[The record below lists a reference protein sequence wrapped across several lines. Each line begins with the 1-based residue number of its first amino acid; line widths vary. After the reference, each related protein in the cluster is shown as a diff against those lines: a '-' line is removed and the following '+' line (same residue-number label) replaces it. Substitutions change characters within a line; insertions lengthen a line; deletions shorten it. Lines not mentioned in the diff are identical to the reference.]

1 MADSETLGWHRVCLN
16 TIVRKGEKLD
26 SERLRILPMGSR
38 VNIVQVS
45 GRRVRI
51 SSPIDGWCSLKSST
65 GDTILAKIEN
75 DQSGVTTPAFRQAQQ
90 KAKRLEETKDENKVE
105 DLQRQVEE
113 TKQRLKQAEE
123 EEAEWVEKNAKQ
135 AAADNSQQAD
145 LRVWDVVQV
154 MNNKQLGLGIVRWI
168 GKIPAEGFEDATLVA
183 VEWSTPVGDST
194 GILNING
201 ERFGFGPVP
210 KGYASFE
217 NITNCRYI
225 PGEKWLK
232 KLMELQGEFAAELEG
247 AVEEA

>member
-1 MADSETLGWHRVCLN
+1 MAESDSLGWHRVCLN

-38 VNIVQVS
+38 VNIVEIS

-75 DQSGVTTPAFRQAQQ
+75 DQSGVSTPAFRQAQQ
-90 KAKRLEETKDENKVE
+90 KAKRVEETKDENKMSE
-105 DLQRQVEE
+105 LQKQLEE
-113 TKQRLKQAEE
+113 TKARLKQAEE
-123 EEAEWVEKNAKQ
+123 EEQEWVEKNAK
-135 AAADNSQQAD
+135 AAANEKEQAD
-145 LRVWDVVQV
+145 LRIWDVVQV
-154 MNNKQLGLGIVRWI
+154 LNNKKLGLGIVRWI
-168 GKIPAEGFEDATLVA
+168 GKIPAEGFEDETLVA

-194 GILNING
+194 GILNVKGN
-201 ERFGFGPVP
+201 RYGFGPVP

-217 NITNCRYI
+217 SITNCRYI

-247 AVEEA
+247 AVDEA

>member
-1 MADSETLGWHRVCLN
+1 MAESDSLGWHRVCLN

-38 VNIVQVS
+38 VNIVEIK

-51 SSPIDGWCSLKSST
+51 CSPIDGWCSLKSST

-75 DQSGVTTPAFRQAQQ
+75 DQSGVSTPAFRQAQQ
-90 KAKRLEETKDENKVE
+90 KAKRVEETKDENKMSE
-105 DLQRQVEE
+105 LQKQLEE
-113 TKQRLKQAEE
+113 TKARLKQAEE
-123 EEAEWVEKNAKQ
+123 EEQEWVEKNAKQ
-135 AAADNSQQAD
+135 AANEKEQND
-145 LRVWDVVQV
+145 LRIWDVVQV
-154 MNNKQLGLGIVRWI
+154 LNNKKLGLGIVRWI
-168 GKIPAEGFEDATLVA
+168 GQIPAEGFEDATLVA

-194 GILNING
+194 GILNVKGN
-201 ERFGFGPVP
+201 RYGFGPVP

-247 AVEEA
+247 AVDEA

>member
-1 MADSETLGWHRVCLN
+1 MAESESLGWHRVCLN

-38 VNIVQVS
+38 VNIVEIS

-75 DQSGVTTPAFRQAQQ
+75 DQSGVSTPAFRQAQQ
-90 KAKRLEETKDENKVE
+90 KAKRVEETKDENKMSE
-105 DLQRQVEE
+105 LQKQLEE
-113 TKQRLKQAEE
+113 TKARLKQAEE
-123 EEAEWVEKNAKQ
+123 EEQEWVEKNAKQ
-135 AAADNSQQAD
+135 AANEKEQAD

-154 MNNKQLGLGIVRWI
+154 LNNKKLGLGIVRWI
-168 GKIPAEGFEDATLVA
+168 GQIPAEGFEDATLVA

-194 GILNING
+194 GILNVKG
-201 ERFGFGPVP
+201 QRYGFGPVP

-217 NITNCRYI
+217 DINNCRYI

-232 KLMELQGEFAAELEG
+232 KLMQLQGEFQAELEG
-247 AVEEA
+247 AADEN